1 MKIMVQFMW
10 VSSFKYEC
18 DGLLPVGWWF
28 ALSGG
33 FDTSLLTVSLLTTVI
48 WQQTQYQLLI

>member
-10 VSSFKYEC
+10 VSGLKYEC
-18 DGLLPVGWWF
+18 GGLLPVGWWF

-48 WQQTQYQLLI
+48 WQHTQYHLLI